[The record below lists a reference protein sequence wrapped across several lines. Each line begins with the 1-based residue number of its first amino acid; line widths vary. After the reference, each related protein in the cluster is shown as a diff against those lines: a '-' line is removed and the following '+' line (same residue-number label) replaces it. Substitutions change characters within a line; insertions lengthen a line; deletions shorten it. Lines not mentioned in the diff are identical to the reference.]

1 MIPDEP
7 GFPGPDEV
15 AARLAQH
22 GTPQRIGTSR
32 LGEPITMVT
41 IGDGPKSAL
50 VFAGPHP
57 NEPIGFLTVPHLAE
71 HVAKDDM
78 GYTWHLI
85 GCVDPDGA
93 RLNENWYDG
102 PLDRERYLRGFYR
115 PPLDEQVE
123 WTFPDGMPET
133 RALRDV
139 IDEVRPDLLCS
150 LHNAELGGTF
160 YYITEDRPELA
171 EQLAALPT
179 GIPLHVGEAEMPG
192 TTMIRPGVF
201 LFPTLEAASQLA
213 SGMSSVHYAQRYGT
227 FSLVIEVPMWSDPR
241 SSDDSPSGRSRRD
254 MFADV
259 AGMFADVGRMP
270 NLPLDALTVRDSP
283 FLRAYHD
290 FRISAERFAGMLRS
304 HEQDGE
310 ATVAEWFG
318 LQETAHMLRLRTCA
332 IGLRILDGELG
343 VGNHRAAVRSARR
356 AFDELFTRWLAE
368 ENSVAEPIPP
378 SRLAQA
384 QLEAILS
391 AAKS

>member
-1 MIPDEP
+1 MIPDEH

-15 AARLAQH
+15 AARLAEY
-22 GTPQRIGTSR
+22 GTPRQIGTSR
-32 LGEPITMVT
+32 LGEPITMVS
-41 IGDGPKSAL
+41 IGSGPKNAL

-71 HVAKDDM
+71 QVAKDDL
-78 GYTWHLI
+78 GHTWHLV

-93 RLNENWYDG
+93 RLNESWYDG

-115 PPLDEQVE
+115 PPMHEQVE
-123 WTFPDGMPET
+123 WMFPDGMPET

-139 IDEVRPDLLCS
+139 IDELRPDLLCS
-150 LHNAELGGTF
+150 LHNGELGGTF
-160 YYITEDRPELA
+160 YYISEDRPELA

-192 TTMIRPGVF
+192 THMIRPGVF
-201 LFPTLEAASQLA
+201 LFPTVEAASRLTP
-213 SGMSSVHYAQRYGT
+213 GMSSIHYAQRYGT

-241 SSDDSPSGRSRRD
+241 SCDGSPSGKSRREVYAAVAEL
-254 MFADV
+254 FGDV
-259 AGMFADVGRMP
+259 DRMP
-270 NLPLDALTVRDSP
+270 RLPLVELTVRDSP
-283 FLRAYHD
+283 FLRAFHD
-290 FRISAERFAGMLRS
+290 SRTSAERFGDVLRS
-304 HEQDGE
+304 RDPAGD

-332 IGLRILDGELG
+332 TGLRILDGELG
-343 VGNHRAAVRSARR
+343 VGNHRAAVRSARA
-356 AFDELFTRWLAE
+356 AFAELFTRWLAE
-368 ENSVAEPIPP
+368 EDSVAEPIPL

-384 QLEAILS
+384 QLGAILS